1 MQLNLKKLSLYFV
14 FLMLGMSMISFGLMN
29 IAYDLQNEEMTDT
42 EIIQRAEDLGMIE
55 LKEQLD
61 EKNEQ

>member
-1 MQLNLKKLSLYFV
+1 MQLNFKKISLYFV
-14 FLMLGMSMISFGLMN
+14 FLVFGMSMISFGLMN
-29 IAYDLQNEEMTDT
+29 IAYDIQNEEMTDA

-61 EKNEQ
+61 KKNE